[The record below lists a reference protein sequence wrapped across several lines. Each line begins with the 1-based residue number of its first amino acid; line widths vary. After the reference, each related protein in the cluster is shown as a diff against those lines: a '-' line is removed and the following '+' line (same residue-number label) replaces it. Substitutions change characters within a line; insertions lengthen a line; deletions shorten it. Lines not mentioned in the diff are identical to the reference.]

1 MNVGDT
7 IHWAAIILVLVAA
20 LGLSFAA
27 LKHRKGEG
35 NFLCDDCRFND
46 PLKCLKAVRPFAIDC
61 TSYRPINGLAQTG
74 SEQRVERSGE
84 QYTERSGEQS
94 DERSSEKYVERSG
107 ELSRELQKEA
117 SKDSSGSPE
126 P

>member
-7 IHWAAIILVLVAA
+7 IHWAGIILVLVAA

-46 PLKCLKAVRPFAIDC
+46 PLKCLKVARPFAIDC
-61 TSYRPINGLAQTG
+61 TSYRPIKGLAPAG
-74 SEQRVERSGE
+74 SEQCAERSAEQAGERSVE
-84 QYTERSGEQS
+84 QYAECSVEQA
-94 DERSSEKYVERSG
+94 G
-107 ELSRELQKEA
+107 ELSHKLQKEA
-117 SKDSSGSPE
+117 SKDSSCSPE
-126 P
+126 PLI